1 MTLLVD
7 MNLPPT
13 FSSALESAG
22 FSAVHWSDVG
32 DPTADDSEIL
42 AWARQHGRVL
52 ITHDLDFSAI
62 LAASGDDTPSV
73 VQLRAQDMLA
83 PQLLRIVQMALTQH
97 AAQLRRG
104 ALLSINEAGT
114 RVRVLPLN
122 RD

>member
-1 MTLLVD
+1 VTLLVD
-7 MNLPPT
+7 MNLPPA
-13 FSSALESAG
+13 FASALESTG

-32 DPTADDSEIL
+32 APTADDSEIL

-62 LAASGDDTPSV
+62 LAASGDDAPSV

-83 PQLLRIVQMALTQH
+83 PQLLQIVRMALTQH
-97 AAQLRRG
+97 SVQLRRG

-122 RD
+122 RG

>member
-13 FSSALESAG
+13 FASALESAG

-62 LAASGDDTPSV
+62 LAASGDDAPSV

-83 PQLLRIVQMALTQH
+83 PQLLQIVRMALTQH
-97 AAQLRRG
+97 ATQLRRG